1 MNRRDFFKAGAAA
14 GLAVSLEAFPPSI
27 RRALALPASSPTGTL
42 ADVQHVVIL
51 MQENRSFD
59 HYFGTLGGVRG
70 FGDRQTAPLRNA
82 RSVWEQPDGHGGVVP
97 PFHMSSKHTAAQHV
111 RSLPHGWADGHAAWA
126 GGRYDNWVPAKSSL
140 TMGHYTR
147 EDIPWHFALA
157 DAFTICDAYF
167 CSLPGAT
174 NPNRSHLMTGTIDPF
189 GAYGG
194 PMKDQ
199 PAEGPDFQ
207 PRNGPPFSY
216 ATYPERLEAA
226 GVSWRVYQ
234 GVDADGP
241 FPVDVQDA
249 IRRRHDPHP
258 EDVNASVSC
267 FNVLRFFG
275 QYAHAPEDSP
285 LYQKAMTRRPPS
297 QFAADAMAG
306 KLPQVSWVMPP
317 HNCSEHPQWTPAD
330 GAAFISFVLD
340 ALTANPDTWSKTVL
354 LVMYDENDG
363 YFDHV
368 VPPTPPAGPAQGA
381 TNVDVSADIHA
392 ADGLPFGLGARVPLL
407 AVSPWSKGGAV
418 CSQVFDHTSV
428 IRFLEQRFGVHEPN
442 ISPWRRAVCG
452 DLTAAFDFAYPD
464 GRVPP
469 LPDTRTLVAA
479 ALAQADLPAPRA
491 PAMRGSS
498 SVSLH
503 RQEPTQRVARALPY
517 RLHVWASVADGD
529 DALTLHFV
537 NSGRVAA
544 VFHVF
549 DGGGEANPQCYT
561 VAAGTKLAGTWPL
574 GRDASYDVRVLG
586 PNGFVRGFGGSRNA
600 ASPAHGLDVRLD
612 YQVNDGANSGAN
624 DGTASADLRLAFIND
639 GARDALLVVT
649 DNAYGAAPRTWRVRA
664 KGRVEADWP
673 LSASDA
679 WYDLTV
685 SAPDHPDFCRSF
697 AGHVETGRPGRTDPA
712 LGRTRA

>member
-1 MNRRDFFKAGAAA
+1 MKRRDFMRAGAAA
-14 GLAVSLEAFPPSI
+14 GLAVSLEAFPPAI
-27 RRALALPASSPTGTL
+27 RRALALPAFSPTGTL

-59 HYFGTLGGVRG
+59 HYFGTFGGVRG
-70 FGDRQTAPLRNA
+70 FGDRHTAPLRDG
-82 RSVWEQPDGHGGVVP
+82 RSVWEQPDGRGGVVR
-97 PFHMSSKHTAAQHV
+97 PFHMRSQYTSSQHV
-111 RSLPHGWADGHAAWA
+111 RSLPHGWVDGHAAWA
-126 GGRYDNWVPAKSSL
+126 GARYDNWVPAKSSL

-167 CSLPGAT
+167 CSLPGST
-174 NPNRSHLMTGTIDPF
+174 NPNRSHLMAGTIDAS

-199 PAEGPDFQ
+199 PPEGPDFQ

-216 ATYPERLEAA
+216 TTYPERLEAA

-241 FPVDVQDA
+241 FPVDVQDM

-267 FNVLRFFG
+267 FNVLRFFT
-275 QYAHAPEDSP
+275 QYAHAPEGSP
-285 LYQKAMTRRPPS
+285 LYRKAMTRRPPS
-297 QFAADAMAG
+297 QLAADAMLG
-306 KLPQVSWVMPP
+306 KLPQVSWVLPP
-317 HNCSEHPQWTPAD
+317 HNCSEHPQWTPAH
-330 GAAFISFVLD
+330 GAAFTSFVLD

-368 VPPTPPAGPAQGA
+368 VPPTPPAGPAQGV
-381 TNVDVSADIHA
+381 TNVDASADINA
-392 ADGLPFGLGARVPLL
+392 ADGLPFGLGARVPLI

-442 ISPWRRAVCG
+442 ISAWRRAVCG
-452 DLTAAFDFAYPD
+452 DLTTAFDFALAD
-464 GRVPP
+464 GRVPS

-479 ALAQADLPAPRA
+479 ALAQADLPAPQA
-491 PAMRGSS
+491 PAASYTQP
-498 SVSLH
+498 VPLH
-503 RQEPTQRVARALPY
+503 WQEPTQRVARALPY
-517 RLHVWASVADGD
+517 RLDVWVAVSHAG

-537 NSGRVAA
+537 NSGSVAA

-549 DGGGEANPQCYT
+549 DGRGDANPQCHT
-561 VAAGTKLAGTWPL
+561 VAAGTELTGTWAL
-574 GRDASYDVRVLG
+574 ATDTRYDVRVLG
-586 PNGFVRGFGGSRNA
+586 PNGFMRGFCDVRNA
-600 ASPAHGLDVRLD
+600 DTRAHGLDVRARH
-612 YQVNDGANSGAN
+612 QS
-624 DGTASADLRLAFIND
+624 ASADLRLVLAND
-639 GARDALLVVT
+639 GAREAQLIVT
-649 DNAYGAAPRTWRVRA
+649 DNAYGAAPRTWRVPA

-673 LSASDA
+673 LSVSDA

-685 SAPDHPDFCRSF
+685 SAPDHPVFRRSF
-697 AGHVETGRPGRTDPA
+697 AGHVETGRPGKTDPA
-712 LGRTRA
+712 LGRARA